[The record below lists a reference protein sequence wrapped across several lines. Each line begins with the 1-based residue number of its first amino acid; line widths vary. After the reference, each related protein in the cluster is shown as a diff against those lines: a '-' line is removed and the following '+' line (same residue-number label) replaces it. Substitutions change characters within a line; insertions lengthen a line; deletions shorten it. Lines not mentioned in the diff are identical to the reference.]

1 MEHGRNDCRVTWE
14 EHVNYIIDGDGDVVV
29 FIKKGSDFVMCYCIV
44 LKMDLFFLFGEE
56 ADEFMEKG
64 Q

>member
-1 MEHGRNDCRVTWE
+1 M
-14 EHVNYIIDGDGDVVV
+14 NYITVAKGGSVIDGDGGVVV
-29 FIKKGSDFVMCYCIV
+29 FMKKGSEFVMCYCIV
-44 LKMDLFFLFGEE
+44 LKMYVFFLFGEE

>member
-1 MEHGRNDCRVTWE
+1 M
-14 EHVNYIIDGDGDVVV
+14 NYITVAKGGSVIDGDGDVVV
-29 FIKKGSDFVMCYCIV
+29 FMKKGSEFVMCYCIV
-44 LKMDLFFLFGEE
+44 LKMDVFFLFGEE